1 MSTWPAVLARV
12 RNPVWTL
19 AALWI
24 VIEGLRQAKSILIP
38 IAVAI
43 MLAIICAPAVSWLE
57 RRRIPNAAA
66 VMLVVLGIFG
76 LLAILGAAVGG
87 SVSSFRE
94 SIPRYEQR
102 LAEMAQS
109 SLAWLKG
116 LGLPPE
122 FDVGEIARFI
132 EPGQAASRVLG
143 IVPSAMGGLASA
155 LSNTFLV
162 MFTMVFI
169 LMEKGTVAA
178 KLRALAGAPDADIS
192 PYRRI
197 ATEVQSYLAI
207 KTVVSVGTGIFI
219 GVWCAALGVDFA
231 VLWAL
236 VAFLLNYIPTIGS
249 IIAAVPSVLLAL
261 VQHGPGTALALLAGY
276 IVVNTLVGNVLE
288 PMWMGRRLGL
298 STTVVFL
305 SLVVWGWIW
314 ESVGMLLSVPLTMI
328 IKIMLENSREYRF
341 IAVLLDVGEEE
352 ARVPTA
358 VDDAR
363 AAAAPRSPAGG
374 RTTDASG
381 SVRDPRPTRSSSTT
395 TLPSETETP
404 RVVDLPPPHGG
415 EEAEDTG
422 QHTTLLSA
430 GEALSENPGGDLD
443 DDRRSAPLPLVD
455 DGEEDTQP
463 DPGLAGAGPR
473 GASRESAR
481 KSAE

>member
-1 MSTWPAVLARV
+1 MAKV
-12 RNPVWTL
+12 RNPIWTV

-24 VIEGLRQAKSILIP
+24 VIEGLREAKSILIP

-66 VMLVVLGIFG
+66 VLLVVMGIFG
-76 LLAILGAAVGG
+76 LLAMVGAVVGS
-87 SVSSFRE
+87 SVSSFQE
-94 SIPRYEQR
+94 SIPVYTAR
-102 LAEMAQS
+102 LAEMAQGG
-109 SLAWLKG
+109 LTWLQA

-122 FDVGEIARFI
+122 LDASHLSSVI

-143 IVPSAMGGLASA
+143 VVPSAMGGLASA

-169 LMEKGTVAA
+169 LMEKGTVPS
-178 KLRALAGAPDADIS
+178 KLRAMAGAPDADIS
-192 PYRRI
+192 QYRRI

-207 KTVVSVGTGIFI
+207 KSVVSLGTGGLI
-219 GVWCAALGVDFA
+219 GIWCAALGVDFA

-249 IIAAVPSVLLAL
+249 IIAAVPAVLLAL
-261 VQHGPGTALALLAGY
+261 VQHGPGTALALLVGY
-276 IVVNTLVGNVLE
+276 MVVNTLVGNVLE

-341 IAVLLDVGEEE
+341 IAALLDVGKDE
-352 ARVPTA
+352 A
-358 VDDAR
+358 D
-363 AAAAPRSPAGG
+363 
-374 RTTDASG
+374 
-381 SVRDPRPTRSSSTT
+381 
-395 TLPSETETP
+395 LPS
-404 RVVDLPPPHGG
+404 VVDVMPQDSPVDVVSAGSPSTRPAAEFAVEPDHGG
-415 EEAEDTG
+415 TG
-422 QHTTLLSA
+422 TANTTLLSA
-430 GEALSENPGGDLD
+430 GEELD
-443 DDRRSAPLPLVD
+443 REEAPASTASSA
-455 DGEEDTQP
+455 DTEPTPAASPTDAEP
-463 DPGLAGAGPR
+463 DTE
-473 GASRESAR
+473 ASDAPPPSSPSPDSKAD
-481 KSAE
+481 